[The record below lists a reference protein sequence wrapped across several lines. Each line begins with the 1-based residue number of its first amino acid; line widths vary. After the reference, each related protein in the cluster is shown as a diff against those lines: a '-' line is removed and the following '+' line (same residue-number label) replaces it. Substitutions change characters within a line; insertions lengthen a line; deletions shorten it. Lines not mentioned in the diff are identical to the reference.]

1 MQRTPEVPLRTKLL
15 YGSGEITVS
24 AKNTSLNQFL
34 LFFYADVVHLSPLL
48 VGAAIFIGKLWDAVT
63 DPLMGYLSDSTRSR
77 WGRRRPYVAASAIP
91 LGLFFYLLF
100 SPPVAGTVAT
110 FAYLLIVYILLF
122 AFFTVY
128 ATPYIA
134 WGAELAQDY
143 HERTTVVQIR
153 SLFGVIGG
161 VIGAT
166 APIAIAES
174 FSDQRQGF
182 AVMAAVLAVLMTAS
196 GLLTGWGVVERP
208 FAATAAPSVARF
220 LVGLRHTFANRDF
233 RVVFFTF
240 CLMTMATSLG
250 QAIQLIVVKYWLQ
263 MYDFFPV
270 IALTFALSFAA
281 SFPFWLRL
289 SQRIGKRRA
298 MLTGLGFGCVAPF
311 GWLIVQPGQRM
322 AMLVFMVAAGILTG
336 SLTLVISSAA
346 DVVDFDELQTGERR
360 EGAYFGIWTLGLKT
374 MSAFGILLSGAALQ
388 LVGYV
393 PDQPQDPATMWWLV
407 IMVGPTQAV
416 VHLIGFLVFRRF
428 RFEAEDVARV
438 QAELAARRA
447 AGPPE

>member
-1 MQRTPEVPLRTKLL
+1 
-15 YGSGEITVS
+15 
-24 AKNTSLNQFL
+24 
-34 LFFYADVVHLSPLL
+34 
-48 VGAAIFIGKLWDAVT
+48 
-63 DPLMGYLSDSTRSR
+63 
-77 WGRRRPYVAASAIP
+77 
-91 LGLFFYLLF
+91 
-100 SPPVAGTVAT
+100 
-110 FAYLLIVYILLF
+110 
-122 AFFTVY
+122 
-128 ATPYIA
+128 
-134 WGAELAQDY
+134 
-143 HERTTVVQIR
+143 
-153 SLFGVIGG
+153 

-182 AVMAAVLAVLMTAS
+182 AVMAAALAVLMTAS